1 MEAKKISQY
10 KIWHVIVMINRL
22 STASRKRLEAKGF
35 TPSAFSRSLMRTC
48 GSFEIAKQKQAE
60 VQEYLRK
67 GDLVQTLLITDR
79 QLLLMKTNF
88 GH

>member
-1 MEAKKISQY
+1 MEAKKISPY
-10 KIWHVIVMINRL
+10 KIWHVIVMIDRL
-22 STASRKRLEAKGF
+22 STASRKRLKAKGF

-48 GSFEIAKQKQAE
+48 GSFEIAKQKQAK